1 MALKDDWESFAASGR
16 VMDYLEYKGCID
28 RVTNLSDAVPDS
40 DTAGNILFTLT
51 NDRKNQEEMVKH
63 E

>member
-1 MALKDDWESFAASGR
+1 MDKDDWENFAVSGK

-28 RVTNLSDAVPDS
+28 RLTNLSDVVTRS
-40 DTAGNILFTLT
+40 ETAGNLPFA
-51 NDRKNQEEMVKH
+51 EENEKEEGVCDSH